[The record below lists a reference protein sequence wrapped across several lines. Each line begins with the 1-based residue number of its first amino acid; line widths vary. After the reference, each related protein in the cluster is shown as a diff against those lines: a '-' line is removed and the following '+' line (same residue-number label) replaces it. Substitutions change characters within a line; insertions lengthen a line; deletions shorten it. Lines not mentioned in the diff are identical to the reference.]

1 MEIKQIRMG
10 IVGAGTWGRTHASIY
25 AEHLFADPVAIC
37 DMNEARARE
46 IADEFGIRKVYTD
59 YHDMAADEE
68 IDAVAIVTPDF
79 AHADIACAMAD
90 AKKDILIEKPLA
102 TTKED
107 IARICGVGVSTVSRA
122 INNHPDIN
130 PETKEMIMRV
140 IKENNYVPN
149 NSARNLKRQ
158 DAKAIAV
165 LVKGINNSFFSQM
178 IKVLEEEIKEKSYAM
193 VLQHVDYDEDEVEVA
208 LKLVKEKRLRGI
220 IFLGGYLVH
229 SEEKLAQ
236 LHVPFI
242 LSTTGMLPKGFSRNT
257 YSSVAVDDTKE
268 SYKMVDYLCKNGHK
282 DIAILCARKT
292 DASIGKLRLEGY
304 KKALKDNG
312 IEVREELILPMR
324 SDLEDY
330 SLENGYMVTKEFLE
344 KQIPCT
350 AIFAI
355 SDMLAIGAGKALS
368 DAGYKVPEDI
378 SLAGFD
384 GVEIGKYVIP
394 SLTTLKQP
402 VDSMARETARI
413 LFDIIGKKAKHQHC
427 VFDGELVV
435 RDSTM
440 PRT

>member
-1 MEIKQIRMG
+1 M
-10 IVGAGTWGRTHASIY
+10 
-25 AEHLFADPVAIC
+25 
-37 DMNEARARE
+37 
-46 IADEFGIRKVYTD
+46 
-59 YHDMAADEE
+59 EE
-68 IDAVAIVTPDF
+68 ITIR
-79 AHADIACAMAD
+79 
-90 AKKDILIEKPLA
+90 
-102 TTKED
+102 D

-130 PETKEMIMRV
+130 PETKETIMRV

-178 IKVLEEEIKEKSYAM
+178 IKVLEEEIKEKSYSM
-193 VLQHVDYDEDEVEVA
+193 VLQHVDYDDDEVEVA

-257 YSSVAVDDTKE
+257 YSSVTVDDTKE

-282 DIAILCARKT
+282 DIAIVCARKT

-330 SLENGYMVTKEFLE
+330 SLR
-344 KQIPCT
+344 
-350 AIFAI
+350 
-355 SDMLAIGAGKALS
+355 
-368 DAGYKVPEDI
+368 
-378 SLAGFD
+378 
-384 GVEIGKYVIP
+384 
-394 SLTTLKQP
+394 
-402 VDSMARETARI
+402 MATW
-413 LFDIIGKKAKHQHC
+413 
-427 VFDGELVV
+427 
-435 RDSTM
+435 
-440 PRT
+440 

>member
-1 MEIKQIRMG
+1 M
-10 IVGAGTWGRTHASIY
+10 
-25 AEHLFADPVAIC
+25 
-37 DMNEARARE
+37 
-46 IADEFGIRKVYTD
+46 
-59 YHDMAADEE
+59 EE
-68 IDAVAIVTPDF
+68 ITI
-79 AHADIACAMAD
+79 
-90 AKKDILIEKPLA
+90 K
-102 TTKED
+102 D

-158 DAKAIAV
+158 DA
-165 LVKGINNSFFSQM
+165 SQM

-292 DASIGKLRLEGY
+292 DASIGKLRL
-304 KKALKDNG
+304 
-312 IEVREELILPMR
+312 
-324 SDLEDY
+324 
-330 SLENGYMVTKEFLE
+330 
-344 KQIPCT
+344 
-350 AIFAI
+350 
-355 SDMLAIGAGKALS
+355 LAIGAGKALS